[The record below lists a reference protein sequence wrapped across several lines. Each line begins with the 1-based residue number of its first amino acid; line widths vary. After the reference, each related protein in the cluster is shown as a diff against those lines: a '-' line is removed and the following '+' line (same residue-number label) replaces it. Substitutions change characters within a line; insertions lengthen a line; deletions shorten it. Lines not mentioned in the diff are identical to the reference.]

1 MKNRSITI
9 QHQANKIKVKK
20 IQEYMEYNWGAL
32 NVLKQE
38 YVNSLKRG
46 EKLHHLRVSEQSIGK
61 PDWLLS
67 RQWKNLDTQVYQT
80 FEGWL
85 EIAVRKGRTIINT
98 WKKERNLSD
107 DEVKRLRTIN
117 KYKKWWDK
125 ENGCEEL
132 INEILKHHKFPVFK
146 KPRNLLVDSLTS
158 TLSPTIIQKD
168 GSFTEHEYWLS
179 VRVLD
184 GETVDI
190 PVFLDPYYQGC
201 N

>member
-46 EKLHHLRVSEQSIGK
+46 EKLHHLRVGEQSIGK

-85 EIAVRKGRTIINT
+85 ELAIRKGRTIINT

-107 DEVKRLRTIN
+107 EEVKRLCTIN
-117 KYKKWWDK
+117 KLS
-125 ENGCEEL
+125 L
-132 INEILKHHKFPVFK
+132 IHI
-146 KPRNLLVDSLTS
+146 
-158 TLSPTIIQKD
+158 
-168 GSFTEHEYWLS
+168 
-179 VRVLD
+179 
-184 GETVDI
+184 
-190 PVFLDPYYQGC
+190 
-201 N
+201 